1 MNTTVEWFAY
11 LAAESEAVR
20 KTFAVWLRC
29 KAKGR
34 GALKVWQAKSACSTA
49 ASPVL
54 ASAASPPLWDASTQG
69 VMKVAIPNAGR
80 FSKCLS
86 GDNLIQLNRL

>member
-29 KAKGR
+29 NAKGR
-34 GALKVWQAKSACSTA
+34 GALKVWQAKNGVLNGSVAHARKRCVA
-49 ASPVL
+49 AIVGRVN
-54 ASAASPPLWDASTQG
+54 AEG

-80 FSKCLS
+80 FSKPM
-86 GDNLIQLNRL
+86 RRAA